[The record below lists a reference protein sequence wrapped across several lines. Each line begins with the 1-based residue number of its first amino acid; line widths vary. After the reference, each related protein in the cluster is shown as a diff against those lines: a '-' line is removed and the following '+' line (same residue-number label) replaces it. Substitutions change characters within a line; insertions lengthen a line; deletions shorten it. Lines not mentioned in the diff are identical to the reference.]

1 MKMHKSLSNIL
12 VILCGQGLCWPLW
25 AIMLLPS
32 VAGVQSSFHQG
43 KSLSCVTMPQ
53 YTSHLIYCVRSLLM
67 PTRTFLG
74 RLVTRA
80 LLWSCQRPLPLSVRP
95 LCSGLMRV
103 DDSVPIRGPVTL
115 TRMRG
120 AVNKTMQWCIGG
132 VKGHVWSGE
141 GPLPSSSHQHRH
153 TSGKLLWSRDG
164 GDRGERGRAEGGAQA
179 FNRIPKH
186 YADIGKQCI
195 QRCFIWHGVDRSFA
209 SLDFC
214 K

>member
-53 YTSHLIYCVRSLLM
+53 YTSHLIYCVHSLLM
-67 PTRTFLG
+67 PTPAFLG

-95 LCSGLMRV
+95 LYSGLMWV
-103 DDSVPIRGPVTL
+103 DDSVPMWGPVTL
-115 TRMRG
+115 TRMRR
-120 AVNKTMQWCIGG
+120 AVSKTMQWCIGG

-141 GPLPSSSHQHRH
+141 GPLPSSSHQQRQ
-153 TSGKLLWSRDG
+153 TSGKLLWS
-164 GDRGERGRAEGGAQA
+164 Q
-179 FNRIPKH
+179 
-186 YADIGKQCI
+186 GKKKRNTGI
-195 QRCFIWHGVDRSFA
+195 Q
-209 SLDFC
+209 
-214 K
+214 